1 MAYCEPM
8 GTPSRLRRI
17 TSLLAITT
25 GALTLACS
33 STAPR
38 ATSTAASTST
48 ASASAS
54 ASPSASTATSS
65 PTDARTPTASAT
77 GSATAGA
84 TSTTTGTNTPGAA
97 ATAVRTAAP
106 AASAAP
112 PPAVTSGRAVEIERG
127 TPSRRE
133 VAFTFDCAASSGPT
147 AEILDVLREEGVRT
161 TWFMVGVWVEQHQEL
176 TKRIAREHEL
186 ANHSYWHPDYR
197 DLTDAQIADD
207 MEQLD
212 RQLIA
217 LTGKGTKP
225 LWRAPSGAR
234 DQRVLEAAA
243 RAGWP
248 LHIFWTIGRD
258 ANGSTVTGDTGDW
271 RDIPAAEVMAN
282 TVKAAGL
289 GPGVI
294 IVSHC
299 DKPSTAAVMRET
311 IQLFRREGLRIVTVS
326 EMLRP

>member
-8 GTPSRLRRI
+8 GTPSQLRRV
-17 TSLLAITT
+17 TLLAIASAVITV
-25 GALTLACS
+25 ACS
-33 STAPR
+33 SGAQRSTPT
-38 ATSTAASTST
+38 ATSVGT

-54 ASPSASTATSS
+54 TIPSASAATSS
-65 PTDARTPTASAT
+65 SAEARTPTASASPT
-77 GSATAGA
+77 A
-84 TSTTTGTNTPGAA
+84 TSTPVA
-97 ATAVRTAAP
+97 ATAVR
-106 AASAAP
+106 AAP
-112 PPAVTSGRAVEIERG
+112 PAVPAAPAVTSGRAVEIERG

-133 VAFTFDCAASSGPT
+133 VAFTFDCAANSGPT

-161 TWFMVGVWVEQHQEL
+161 TWFMVGLWAEQHQEL
-176 TKRIAREHEL
+176 TKVIAREHEL
-186 ANHSYWHPDYR
+186 ANHSWAHPDYR
-197 DLTDAQIADD
+197 DLTDAEIVAD

-212 RQLIA
+212 RYLIT

-243 RAGWP
+243 AAGWP

-258 ANGSTVTGDTGDW
+258 ANGYTVTGDTGDW

-294 IVSHC
+294 TVSHC

>member
-8 GTPSRLRRI
+8 GTPSQLRRV
-17 TSLLAITT
+17 TLLAIASAVITV
-25 GALTLACS
+25 ACS
-33 STAPR
+33 PGAPR
-38 ATSTAASTST
+38 PTPTATSTSA
-48 ASASAS
+48 ASASVS
-54 ASPSASTATSS
+54 ATPSASAATSN
-65 PTDARTPTASAT
+65 PAAARTPTAST
-77 GSATAGA
+77 SPTA
-84 TSTTTGTNTPGAA
+84 TSTPVAA
-97 ATAVRTAAP
+97 RAVRTA
-106 AASAAP
+106 P
-112 PPAVTSGRAVEIERG
+112 PVATAGRAVEIERG
-127 TPSRRE
+127 TPTRRE

-176 TKRIAREHEL
+176 TKRIAREHDL
-186 ANHSYWHPDYR
+186 ANHSWAHPDYR
-197 DLTDAQIADD
+197 DLTAADIAAD

-212 RQLIA
+212 RYLIA
-217 LTGKGTKP
+217 LTGQGTKP

-234 DQRVLEAAA
+234 DQRVREAAA
-243 RAGWP
+243 AAGWP

-258 ANGSTVTGDTGDW
+258 ANGYTVTGDTGDW
-271 RDIPAAEVMAN
+271 RDIPASEVMAN

-294 IVSHC
+294 TVSHC

>member
-8 GTPSRLRRI
+8 GTPSQLRRV
-17 TSLLAITT
+17 TLLAIASAVITV
-25 GALTLACS
+25 ACS
-33 STAPR
+33 PGAPR
-38 ATSTAASTST
+38 PTPTATSTSAASASVSATPSASAAISNPAAARTPMASTS
-48 ASASAS
+48 
-54 ASPSASTATSS
+54 PTATS
-65 PTDARTPTASAT
+65 TPV
-77 GSATAGA
+77 
-84 TSTTTGTNTPGAA
+84 A
-97 ATAVRTAAP
+97 ATAVRTA
-106 AASAAP
+106 P
-112 PPAVTSGRAVEIERG
+112 PVATAGRAVEIERG
-127 TPSRRE
+127 TPTRRE
-133 VAFTFDCAASSGPT
+133 VAFTFDCAAGSGPT
-147 AEILDVLREEGVRT
+147 AEILDVLHEEGVRT

-186 ANHSYWHPDYR
+186 ANHSWAHPDYR
-197 DLTDAQIADD
+197 DLTAADIAAD

-212 RQLIA
+212 RYLIA
-217 LTGKGTKP
+217 LTGQGTKP

-243 RAGWP
+243 AAGWP

-258 ANGSTVTGDTGDW
+258 ANGYTVTGDTGDW
-271 RDIPAAEVMAN
+271 RDIPASEVMAN

-294 IVSHC
+294 TVSHC

>member
-8 GTPSRLRRI
+8 GTPSQLGRV
-17 TSLLAITT
+17 TLLAIASAVITV
-25 GALTLACS
+25 ACS
-33 STAPR
+33 PGAQRSTPT
-38 ATSTAASTST
+38 ATSVGT

-54 ASPSASTATSS
+54 TIPSASAATSS
-65 PTDARTPTASAT
+65 PTEARTPTAST
-77 GSATAGA
+77 SPTA
-84 TSTTTGTNTPGAA
+84 TSTPVA
-97 ATAVRTAAP
+97 ATAVRTA
-106 AASAAP
+106 
-112 PPAVTSGRAVEIERG
+112 PPAVPAPPVATAGRAVEIERG
-127 TPSRRE
+127 TPTRRE

-186 ANHSYWHPDYR
+186 ANHSWGHPDYR
-197 DLTDAQIADD
+197 DLTAAEIAAD

-212 RQLIA
+212 RYLIA
-217 LTGKGTKP
+217 LTGQGTKP

-243 RAGWP
+243 AAGWP

-258 ANGSTVTGDTGDW
+258 ANGYTVTGDTGDW
-271 RDIPAAEVMAN
+271 RDIPASEVMAN

-294 IVSHC
+294 TVSHC